1 MGYTETLKGPESSIP
16 KREMFS
22 NKNGPAA
29 RIRVEIILKII
40 SEYAF
45 SKIVFDGYSIADR
58 ETFFPRRKARSSS
71 AENAFHSISEEDADG
86 LYMID
91 IIREKVTSDDPRI
104 SGIVSV
110 QRHE

>member
-1 MGYTETLKGPESSIP
+1 MQLGRLGEQIVLK
-16 KREMFS
+16 
-22 NKNGPAA
+22 
-29 RIRVEIILKII
+29 

-71 AENAFHSISEEDADG
+71 AENAFHSITEENADG